1 MESLNKRL
9 RTKKKEKIRLLC
21 SDKIYGILNCLNV
34 SMLRTLKIF
43 PVLGDFRCKV
53 TPRVLSLSTR
63 ARAANDSSFNGWW
76 EQLYT
81 GTYFKI
87 LSYLL

>member
-9 RTKKKEKIRLLC
+9 RTKKGKIRLLC

-43 PVLGDFRCKV
+43 PVVGDFRCNV

-63 ARAANDSSFNGWW
+63 ARAANDSSLMGGGNNS
-76 EQLYT
+76 
-81 GTYFKI
+81 I
-87 LSYLL
+87 LELTLRYSLVNT

>member
-1 MESLNKRL
+1 
-9 RTKKKEKIRLLC
+9 
-21 SDKIYGILNCLNV
+21 
-34 SMLRTLKIF
+34 MLRTLKIF
-43 PVLGDFRCKV
+43 PVVGDFRCNV

-87 LSYLL
+87 LSGKYLIQSLSHAFVIASVLVLLIGSILAFVH